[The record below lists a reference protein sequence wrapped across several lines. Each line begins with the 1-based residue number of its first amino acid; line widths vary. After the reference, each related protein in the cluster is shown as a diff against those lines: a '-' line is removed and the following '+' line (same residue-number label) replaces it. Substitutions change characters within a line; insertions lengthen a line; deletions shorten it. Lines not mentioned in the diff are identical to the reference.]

1 MVGGD
6 LELDCKVGGDPPP
19 RVTWTR
25 VGDNGDTNQISEVKN
40 SHRKEWYMN
49 V

>member
-25 VGDNGDTNQISEVKN
+25 VGDNGDTNPISEVKKITEKN
-40 SHRKEWYMN
+40 DA
-49 V
+49 